1 MKVMKYLSLFLA
13 VALTVSCEK
22 HVIEYDVV
30 PIENMAEFQLH
41 YMAPVTAIAANDIT
55 RIEINGSM
63 VANAKA
69 ALKTYSGVPGGS
81 STTSPTGRFYT
92 VNPGN
97 VNLKLYMT
105 AILDPKGDSLVYD
118 QNVTL
123 TKGKQNVV
131 VHAFDKVPF
140 VFDNGY
146 PYGRR
151 ETVTTDSVTW
161 VKFYNFLYETSGVPT
176 TLKLQ
181 YQYIDFRT
189 KALVNL
195 GQPVAFGEATGWQQV
210 TVVKTDL
217 VSAGTQRVDYR
228 IKVID
233 DSGAEVGDL
242 QMRNSSG
249 KYVSYSDYWTGTIGR
264 RVHHMLSGFRAA
276 APACAVRQFYAL

>member
-22 HVIEYDVV
+22 HVIEYDAV

-41 YMAPVTAIAANDIT
+41 YMVPVTAVAANNII
-55 RIEINGSM
+55 RVEFNGTM

-69 ALKTYSGVPGGS
+69 SLNTYNQIPS
-81 STTSPTGRFYT
+81 SAAKFYA

-97 VNLKLYMT
+97 MNLKLYMT
-105 AILDPKGDSLVYD
+105 AKLDPKGDSLVYD

-123 TKGKQNVV
+123 AKGKQNVI

-161 VKFYNFLYETSGVPT
+161 VKFYNFLYETAGVPT

-181 YQYIDFRT
+181 YQYIDYRT

-195 GQPVAFGEATGWQQV
+195 GQPVAFGETTGWQQV

-217 VSAGTQRVDYR
+217 VSSGTQRVDYR

-233 DSGAEVGDL
+233 DNGAVVGDL
-242 QMRNSSG
+242 QIRNSAG

-276 APACAVRQFYAL
+276 APACAVRQFTAL